1 MIGNEETSDIPF
13 EDDYDASLIKI
24 SAELLLDTSSNPI
37 ASMVSAFYPHISNH
51 HLDPIHFQKRA
62 IVTPK
67 NAIISVINDFIL
79 DMSPESKHVYLSND
93 SVYTSSS
100 NAENADL
107 LYPVEFISQLEF
119 NVVPSH
125 KLSLKIRTTIMLV

>member
-1 MIGNEETSDIPF
+1 
-13 EDDYDASLIKI
+13 
-24 SAELLLDTSSNPI
+24 
-37 ASMVSAFYPHISNH
+37 
-51 HLDPIHFQKRA
+51 
-62 IVTPK
+62 
-67 NAIISVINDFIL
+67 VINDFIL

-107 LYPVEFISQLEF
+107 LYPVEFINQLEF